1 MPHTP
6 WFHRQPTLLPG
17 RAVQPERL
25 YIVRSAASGLLLWMS
40 FALYA
45 LHTVRTAGLTPYQL
59 ISLAVVLEITVV
71 AFEIPT
77 GILAD
82 GVSRRLSVVV
92 GMVVS
97 GVGWAVIGLFPSF
110 EGILAGQFLW
120 GFGFTFMS
128 GAIDAW
134 LADEV
139 GEATAGRIYP
149 RAAQWRQVARV
160 AGVGLGLG
168 LGFAGSGVPF
178 VLGGGAQVFLGVGL
192 MFTMTE
198 AGWRPESGAGT
209 RGLDSLRQVA
219 LGGLA
224 EVRRLP
230 LLRAACAI
238 AFLFGA
244 SSEVFG
250 SLWAYHLLEE
260 IGLPGGFSEVVVIG
274 GIGLA
279 GELGGLALVT
289 IGRRLTAG
297 GEQAS
302 SARALAALYGA
313 MAVVLL
319 TFALTSSPLLAIGAK
334 VLAQSLMAVEGPF
347 FTMWVNR
354 GLDPRTR
361 ATVLSG
367 VGMSNS
373 IGQVAQGPAF
383 GGVVG
388 LGGVRL
394 ALILGSVLTVPAA
407 WLVRRQRFPEAGERA
422 GERDG

>member
-1 MPHTP
+1 MPHTA

-17 RAVQPERL
+17 RPVQPQHL
-25 YIVRSAASGLLLWMS
+25 YIVRSAGSGFLLWMS
-40 FALYA
+40 FALYTF
-45 LHTVRTAGLTPYQL
+45 HTVRTAGLTPYQL

-77 GILAD
+77 GVLAD
-82 GVSRRLSVVV
+82 AVSRRLSVIV
-92 GMVVS
+92 GTVVS
-97 GVGWAVIGLFPSF
+97 GAGWAVIGLFPSF

-120 GFGFTFMS
+120 GFGFTFVS

-139 GEATAGRIYP
+139 GEATAGLIYP

-178 VLGGGAQVFLGVGL
+178 VLGGSAHVLMGVGL
-192 MFTMTE
+192 LFTMTE
-198 AGWRPESGAGT
+198 AGWRPAPGSA
-209 RGLDSLRQVA
+209 RGVASLRRVVVGA
-219 LGGLA
+219 LA
-224 EVRRLP
+224 EARRLP
-230 LLRAACAI
+230 VVRAACAI

-250 SLWAYHLLEE
+250 SLWAYQLLEE
-260 IGLPGGFSEVVVIG
+260 VGLPEGLSEVAVIG

-279 GELGGLALVT
+279 GELGGLALV
-289 IGRRLTAG
+289 ILGRRIVSEGARV
-297 GEQAS
+297 S
-302 SARALAALYGA
+302 SAWALAGLYGA

-319 TFALTSSPLLAIGAK
+319 TFAFTASPLIAISAA
-334 VLAQSLMAVEGPF
+334 VLAQSVMAVEGPF

-354 GLDPRTR
+354 GLDPATR

-373 IGQVAQGPAF
+373 IGQVAQGPVFA
-383 GGVVG
+383 GVVG
-388 LGGVRL
+388 LEGVRV
-394 ALILGSVLTVPAA
+394 ALLLGSVLTVPAA
-407 WLVRRQRFPEAGERA
+407 WLVRARSHEAPTGSAVPR
-422 GERDG
+422 